1 MTTPLPELLFDPP
14 DRFTLPLS
22 KGGDIH
28 CVFEYRP
35 QVLDSSGI
43 PVLDENG
50 KPTFAVA
57 EYPQGC
63 TVRLELDASDGPI
76 VVTADVAGSEATVL
90 EDHLPVDQ
98 LAKPVLWRLV
108 LTDANGVDDVLL
120 NGVTARYDGKPPR

>member
-1 MTTPLPELLFDPP
+1 MTTPSELLFDPP
-14 DRFTLPLS
+14 DSFTLPLS

-28 CVFEYRP
+28 CVFEYWP
-35 QVLDSSGI
+35 QVLDSSGS
-43 PVLDENG
+43 PVLDGDG
-50 KPTFAVA
+50 KATFAVA
-57 EYPQGC
+57 DYPQGC
-63 TVRLELDASDGPI
+63 TVRLELDAPDGPI
-76 VVTADVAGSEATVL
+76 VVAADVAGSEATVL

>member
-1 MTTPLPELLFDPP
+1 MTTPSELLFDPP
-14 DRFTLPLS
+14 DSFTLPLS

-28 CVFEYRP
+28 CVFVYQP
-35 QVLDSSGI
+35 QVLDSSGT
-43 PVLDENG
+43 PVLDEDG
-50 KPTFAVA
+50 KATFAVA
-57 EYPQGC
+57 DYPPGC
-63 TVRLELDASDGPI
+63 TVRLELDAPDAP
-76 VVTADVAGSEATVL
+76 VVVVADVAGSEATVL